1 MKGISNWIW
10 IAGGIIAALI
20 IFSIAYNQIVQVS
33 LAKVEQRSLEQYDET
48 KSIIDNQCWSFVG
61 NKREYTIN
69 LGETIEGVYI
79 ATNPYEEYEK
89 EQLINK
95 IISDETAT
103 GNYLCI
109 KVKDKRL
116 RCEELECNTTM
127 PFMGSV
133 PEEFSLS
140 ALLNKLMGRGR
151 IFNYNLM
158 FERMETKVEVGFIID

>member
-10 IAGGIIAALI
+10 VAGGVIAGLI

-33 LAKVEQRSLEQYDET
+33 LSRVEQRSLEQFDET
-48 KSIIDNQCWSFVG
+48 KNIVNNQCWNFVG
-61 NKREYTIN
+61 NKREYTVD

-89 EQLINK
+89 EQLIGK
-95 IISDETAT
+95 IVSGENTT
-103 GNYLCI
+103 GNYFCI

-140 ALLNKLMGRGR
+140 ALLNKLMGRGKVYS
-151 IFNYNLM
+151 YNIM
-158 FERMETKVEVGFIID
+158 FERKETKVEVEFITD